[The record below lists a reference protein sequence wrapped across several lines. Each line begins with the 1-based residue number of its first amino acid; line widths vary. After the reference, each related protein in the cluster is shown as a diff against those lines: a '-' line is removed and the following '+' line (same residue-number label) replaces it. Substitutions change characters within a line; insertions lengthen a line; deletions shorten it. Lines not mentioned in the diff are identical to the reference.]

1 MVVWRGAHHFEVRHL
16 VMGQKR
22 SVPDW
27 VLGWCS
33 EWGLGGIG
41 FRKKWGFPLGL
52 PGIVLWGVKGW
63 SSRLVLRLSRGLGCS
78 RWGLPRTIGSW
89 RVGLGL
95 FGLACAQS
103 VGALPVRFLRVSSAR
118 MRRLARNPR
127 CRVER
132 TS

>member
-1 MVVWRGAHHFEVRHL
+1 MGRRMRGL
-16 VMGQKR
+16 G
-22 SVPDW
+22 W

-52 PGIVLWGVKGW
+52 LGIVLLGVKGW

-78 RWGLPRTIGSW
+78 RWGLLRIGDSW

-95 FGLACAQS
+95 FGLVCAQS
-103 VGALPVRFLRVSSAR
+103 VGVLPVCSLRVSNVQWHQ
-118 MRRLARNPR
+118 LEKNPR
-127 CRVER
+127 CRAGH